1 MKKFELNNIALIYF
15 CISWLIGI
23 MIFLLMLLEI
33 QDELA
38 FSLIFLSGLN
48 IIINLL
54 SILLLFVFYYV
65 FPENKKEFKNS
76 AILLFSNFPI
86 LFLLYIF
93 LILA

>member
-1 MKKFELNNIALIYF
+1 MKKFELNNIALLYF

-23 MIFLLMLLEI
+23 IIFLLMLLEI

-48 IIINLL
+48 IIINVL
-54 SILLLFVFYYV
+54 SIALLFVFYYV

-76 AILLFSNFPI
+76 AILLFFNFPI

>member
-1 MKKFELNNIALIYF
+1 
-15 CISWLIGI
+15 
-23 MIFLLMLLEI
+23 MLLEI
-33 QDELA
+33 QGELA

-76 AILLFSNFPI
+76 AILLFFNFPI